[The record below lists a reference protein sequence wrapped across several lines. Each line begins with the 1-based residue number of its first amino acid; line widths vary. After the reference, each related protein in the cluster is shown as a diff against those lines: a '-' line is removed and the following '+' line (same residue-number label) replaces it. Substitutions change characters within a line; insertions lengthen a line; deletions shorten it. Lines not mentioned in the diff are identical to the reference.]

1 MQRFFRD
8 ADETIDWITEKDGA
22 LENDNVGSD
31 LTGVQ
36 RLQRKHDGLE
46 RDLHAIEEKVQQ
58 LDAAAQDLVD
68 RHPDQEEAIKAKLEE
83 ITESWTGVTDKA
95 NLRKAKLL
103 DSYDYQKF
111 LSEFRYTSQCPL

>member
-1 MQRFFRD
+1 MATSHEVQRFFRD
-8 ADETIDWITEKDGA
+8 ADETIDWISEKDRT
-22 LENDNVGSD
+22 LDNDNVGSD

-46 RDLHAIEEKVQQ
+46 RDLHAIEAKVQQ

-68 RHPDQEEAIKAKLEE
+68 RHPDQEEAIRAKLSE
-83 ITESWTGVTDKA
+83 ITENWTGVTDKA
-95 NLRKAKLL
+95 NGRKAKLL

-111 LSEFRYTSQCPL
+111 LAEFR